1 MAKHNNGTTPTDT
14 KTTSTTQTAQPP
26 AVVSTPATAASAA
39 APAEVPEV
47 VAKADVPVEE
57 PAKKSLVV
65 IDTPKV
71 PAPRP
76 SMGAQAALIDPA
88 ELDAAV
94 AARREVLEALLH
106 DTTMPETTR
115 ASLGALIALASTQKP
130 GMEEMQNAWKLTR
143 ASIVQPTTRSEAK
156 PESARPGDIYTSGGQ
171 ILVRPSAV
179 IPIYFFE
186 ENVNFPEGGKVPVCS
201 APDAKLGSPFGKC
214 VDCPHLP
221 YGKQNGGRGEQK
233 KTDCQNNIVAVLLL
247 KDLSGLF
254 TMQFGKTSR
263 KAGGVMM
270 QLAGQQQRVWT
281 QSYLLNT
288 EKKTNDAGLYYIMT
302 TAPTGQNNP
311 DDVCRVAEAFY
322 GLYAAERKR
331 GLADHYARPARA
343 PIAAAEAE
351 AEFAGGALEAGLA
364 GDGEE
369 PDLSAPAKAAGAAP
383 ARTASKPM

>member
-1 MAKHNNGTTPTDT
+1 MTKHNNGTTPTDT
-14 KTTSTTQTAQPP
+14 KTPSTTQAAPP
-26 AVVSTPATAASAA
+26 AAVASTPVEVITKTD
-39 APAEVPEV
+39 APA
-47 VAKADVPVEE
+47 EE
-57 PAKKSLVV
+57 PAKKALVV
-65 IDTPKV
+65 IDTPKA
-71 PAPRP
+71 PAVKP
-76 SMGAQAALIDPA
+76 SMGAAAALLDPA

-94 AARREVLEALLH
+94 LARREALESLLH
-106 DTTMPETTR
+106 DTALSESTR
-115 ASLGALIALASTQKP
+115 TSLAALIALASSQKP
-130 GMEEMQNAWKLTR
+130 GMEEMQSAWKLTR

-171 ILVRPSAV
+171 ILERPSAV
-179 IPIYFFE
+179 VPIYFFE

-214 VDCPHLP
+214 LECPHLP
-221 YGKQNGGRGEQK
+221 FGKQNGGRGDQK

-254 TMQFGKTSR
+254 LMQFGKTSR

-270 QLAGQQQRVWT
+270 QLAAQQQRVWK

-302 TAPTGQNNP
+302 TAPTGQNNA

-331 GLADHYARPARA
+331 MLADHYARPARA

-369 PDLSAPAKAAGAAP
+369 PEDLNAPVKPAGTSP